1 MDEMRQAGK
10 PVRKVLVL
18 GSGSGI
24 DAVTIAREHPDV
36 IVHAVD
42 IDPFSVASTKAF
54 VAKEGLSER
63 IKVWQSDAFSKVTE
77 KYDLVV
83 LDAPAPAASTA
94 QKDAARFDPRG
105 QFILAVLDGLQE
117 RLEKN
122 APMFVMAIKNLWVE
136 LEAMKRGMRV
146 QNVEEKHR
154 IIPLLRIEA
163 TGDAE
168 EQRRLRN
175 VWRDSVGLA
184 LERVDGPDFMGQ
196 RLSERVS
203 LTRDS
208 KVLDLAPGNGDISL
222 SLAAWTGAHVE
233 AKWPE
238 DVPVSAS
245 FRTDLAHLESEGFVL
260 QRQVVAG
267 HSYGQEDLSDYDAVH
282 VESDF
287 GSPQSLEQLVA
298 LRDRL
303 KAGGYVVATHKG
315 EGPMEWLELADRV
328 WVADTPRAEKTRR
341 GLLVEPKS
349 DELIEGAA

>member
-1 MDEMRQAGK
+1 M
-10 PVRKVLVL
+10 
-18 GSGSGI
+18 
-24 DAVTIAREHPDV
+24 
-36 IVHAVD
+36 
-42 IDPFSVASTKAF
+42 
-54 VAKEGLSER
+54 
-63 IKVWQSDAFSKVTE
+63 
-77 KYDLVV
+77 
-83 LDAPAPAASTA
+83 
-94 QKDAARFDPRG
+94 
-105 QFILAVLDGLQE
+105 
-117 RLEKN
+117 
-122 APMFVMAIKNLWVE
+122 
-136 LEAMKRGMRV
+136 
-146 QNVEEKHR
+146 
-154 IIPLLRIEA
+154 
-163 TGDAE
+163 
-168 EQRRLRN
+168 
-175 VWRDSVGLA
+175 
-184 LERVDGPDFMGQ
+184 DGPDFMGQ